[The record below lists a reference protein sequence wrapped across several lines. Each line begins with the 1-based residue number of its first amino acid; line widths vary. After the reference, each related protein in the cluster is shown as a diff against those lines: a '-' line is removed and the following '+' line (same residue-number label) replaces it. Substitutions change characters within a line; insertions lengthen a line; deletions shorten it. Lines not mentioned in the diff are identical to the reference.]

1 MSLFIDTGL
10 FYAQHDRD
18 AARHS
23 TAKRALRTVLSSEYG
38 RLYTSDYVYDESVTL
53 TRKRTGQFRYAQT
66 VGDTI
71 RGTGKF
77 PDAIHLLNV
86 SDGLFERSIE
96 VYERYR
102 DHALSF
108 TDASTIA
115 LVEHRNID
123 FVLAFDDDFDGLVP
137 RLDPKRVAS

>member
-1 MSLFIDTGL
+1 MSVVIDTGL
-10 FYAQHDRD
+10 FHAVQNRRATNHE
-18 AARHS
+18 
-23 TAKRALRTVLSSEYG
+23 TAKEALSCAFSGELG
-38 RLYTSDYVYDESVTL
+38 QPYTTDYVYDETVTL
-53 TRKRTGQFRYAQT
+53 VRSRTNSFREASRAGNRILGRAGY
-66 VGDTI
+66 
-71 RGTGKF
+71 
-77 PDAIHLLNV
+77 PDAVEFVTV
-86 SDGLFERSIE
+86 SEALFEES
-96 VYERYR
+96 VNVFKCYR